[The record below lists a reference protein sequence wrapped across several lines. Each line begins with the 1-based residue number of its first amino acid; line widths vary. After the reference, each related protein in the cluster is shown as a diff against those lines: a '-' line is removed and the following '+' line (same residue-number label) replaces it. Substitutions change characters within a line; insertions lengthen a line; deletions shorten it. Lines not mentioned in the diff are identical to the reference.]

1 MMQMDNSKS
10 LIKEA
15 KAINLSLHYLEQV
28 IITLRDQALHMTN
41 KKNVYVPYRNSA
53 LTIMLR
59 DSLGGNC
66 RSCFIMAINPDIN
79 HFEES
84 LATCKFGER
93 CGEVRVEVTA
103 NSEVSLIDQVRDL
116 QTRVKLLERQL
127 YQVDSDKQ
135 IIQEE
140 LQREKQLRMLHTG
153 LRTLTSEEHT
163 SCKNCVQL
171 LLAAAK
177 ESMLISNN
185 SNSAVNTVVN
195 STGKTLD
202 EEVLEKSQDK
212 LFETVQMMDKAVLVE
227 LSTALGGLIQ
237 SMYIER
243 ETSKFKQQLEEKH
256 QKTVSEQR
264 RVKETQDRLHAQL
277 VMKGD
282 RRSILEVPSL
292 PEALKDVITKGALFV
307 KHSWYGK
314 EIRFISANDLLTHLQ
329 YKSIKA
335 KEKDSGSYL
344 IKSFERW
351 VGMLE

>member
-1 MMQMDNSKS
+1 
-10 LIKEA
+10 
-15 KAINLSLHYLEQV
+15 
-28 IITLRDQALHMTN
+28 
-41 KKNVYVPYRNSA
+41 
-53 LTIMLR
+53 
-59 DSLGGNC
+59 
-66 RSCFIMAINPDIN
+66 
-79 HFEES
+79 
-84 LATCKFGER
+84 
-93 CGEVRVEVTA
+93 
-103 NSEVSLIDQVRDL
+103 
-116 QTRVKLLERQL
+116 
-127 YQVDSDKQ
+127 
-135 IIQEE
+135 
-140 LQREKQLRMLHTG
+140 
-153 LRTLTSEEHT
+153 
-163 SCKNCVQL
+163 VQL

-243 ETSKFKQQLEEKH
+243 ETSKFKQQLEENH